1 VQGKVTLMAKA
12 IFQGDLT
19 NRLIS
24 LSQLHCRAFHAAANQ
39 ILVRR
44 HTHRFSKLR
53 FKM

>member
-1 VQGKVTLMAKA
+1 VQSKVTLVAKA
-12 IFQGDLT
+12 ILQGDLANGHIT
-19 NRLIS
+19 PA
-24 LSQLHCRAFHAAANQ
+24 QLHGRAFHAAANQ